1 MKTNLLV
8 GSLDISTLCSNTE
21 NCLSWLIIL
30 LDIFAIFYLVF
41 VSFYKVTNFVRMI
54 GWIWIGVLVT
64 ADVIIVAIHPCILT
78 LLCVLFTI
86 MIMTAMLSVV
96 LPIAVH
102 EEKYDEVI
110 EKQKTKSKEKLG
122 SYVIR
127 ETSDNRYC
135 FEIYD
140 KQDKFLVR
148 SFNFYKSIADVK
160 EAIVL
165 TRRNGEIAE
174 IEDRTVNWIKEANHP
189 KFEMYKEEKSYYFK
203 LSLDKF
209 NVAFKSEAFESLQDC
224 KKQLDKTILA
234 VKSLAVYIS
243 IEKLSESEMHQSQNA
258 KTVTFEEKQ
267 TKENIQSNLQVKAEE
282 AKQEVK
288 VDDGAVIINT
298 TEKKTLWES
307 YKELSEEQKNYFDGL
322 RKAAQEKTGS
332 REFESS
338 VQLSY
343 VLFRDKL
350 MRLQI
355 KRGVVEAIFM
365 LMDSTFKQMQN
376 SGDIKIKE
384 TKTVVRLENGA
395 YYSLALETLNKKY
408 DLIVEQKAE
417 REDKRR
423 KERLEKSRQ
432 KRLEQKGNN

>member
-1 MKTNLLV
+1 
-8 GSLDISTLCSNTE
+8 
-21 NCLSWLIIL
+21 
-30 LDIFAIFYLVF
+30 
-41 VSFYKVTNFVRMI
+41 
-54 GWIWIGVLVT
+54 
-64 ADVIIVAIHPCILT
+64 
-78 LLCVLFTI
+78 

-102 EEKYDEVI
+102 EEKHDEVI

-148 SFNFYKSIADVK
+148 SFDFYKSIADVK

-189 KFEMYKEEKSYYFK
+189 KFEMYKEDKLYYFK
-203 LSLDKF
+203 LSLDKL
-209 NVAFKSEAFESLQDC
+209 NIAFKSKAYETLQEC

-243 IEKLSESEMHQSQNA
+243 VEKLSEIEAQQYKNI
-258 KTVTFEEKQ
+258 KPVTFEEKQ
-267 TKENIQSNLQVKAEE
+267 TKENMQSNLQVKAEE

-288 VDDGAVIINT
+288 VDEGAVIINT
-298 TEKKTLWES
+298 VEKKTLWES

-432 KRLEQKGNN
+432 KRLENKAKSKTKLS